1 MRLRIIGS
9 VRFRVASRSLILSAS
24 LLAPALFAGCNRGDH
39 PQQIAQVAPDFTVH
53 NGAQTIQLSQFRG
66 KVVLL
71 NFWATWCA
79 PCIDELPS
87 LQRLQALR
95 PDIQVVAVSIDD
107 DTDAYNKFLQQYSI
121 NLLSARDG
129 TQGANLKYGS
139 VRVPETFLI
148 DRQGNIRRKFIGP
161 QEWTNSEIMN
171 YLDKI

>member
-1 MRLRIIGS
+1 M
-9 VRFRVASRSLILSAS
+9 RFRVASRSLILSAS

-39 PQQIAQVAPDFTVH
+39 PQQIAEVAPNFTVH
-53 NGAQTIQLSQFRG
+53 NGAQSIQLSQFRG

-107 DTDAYNKFLQQYSI
+107 DADAYNKFLQQYSI

-161 QEWTNSEIMN
+161 QEWTNTEIMN

>member
-1 MRLRIIGS
+1 M
-9 VRFRVASRSLILSAS
+9 RFRVASRSLILSAS

-39 PQQIAQVAPDFTVH
+39 PQQIAEVAPDFTVH
-53 NGAQTIQLSQFRG
+53 NGAQNIQLSKFRG

-107 DTDAYNKFLQQYSI
+107 DPDAYNKFLQQYSI
-121 NLLSARDG
+121 NLLSVRDG

>member
-1 MRLRIIGS
+1 M
-9 VRFRVASRSLILSAS
+9 RFRVASRSLILSAS

-39 PQQIAQVAPDFTVH
+39 PQQIAEVAPDFTVQ
-53 NGAQTIQLSQFRG
+53 NGAQSIQLSKFRG

-107 DTDAYNKFLQQYSI
+107 DPDAYNKFLQQYSI

>member
-1 MRLRIIGS
+1 M
-9 VRFRVASRSLILSAS
+9 RFRVASRSLILSAS

-39 PQQIAQVAPDFTVH
+39 PQQIAEVAPDFTVH
-53 NGAQTIQLSQFRG
+53 NGAQAIQLSKFRG

-107 DTDAYNKFLQQYSI
+107 DADAYNKFLQQYSI

>member
-1 MRLRIIGS
+1 
-9 VRFRVASRSLILSAS
+9 LSAS

-39 PQQIAQVAPDFTVH
+39 PQQIAEVAPDFTVH
-53 NGAQTIQLSQFRG
+53 SGAQTIQLSKFRG

-107 DTDAYNKFLQQYSI
+107 DPDAYSKFLAQYSI

-161 QEWTNSEIMN
+161 QEWTNTEIMN

>member
-1 MRLRIIGS
+1 M
-9 VRFRVASRSLILSAS
+9 RFRVASRSLILSAS

-107 DTDAYNKFLQQYSI
+107 DADTYNKFLQQYSI

-161 QEWTNSEIMN
+161 QEWTNFEIMN

>member
-1 MRLRIIGS
+1 M
-9 VRFRVASRSLILSAS
+9 RFRVASRSLILSAS
-24 LLAPALFAGCNRGDH
+24 LLAPVLFAGCNRGDH
-39 PQQIAQVAPDFTVH
+39 PQQIAEVAPDFTVH
-53 NGAQTIQLSQFRG
+53 NGAQAIQLSKFRG

-107 DTDAYNKFLQQYSI
+107 DADAYNKFLQQYSI
-121 NLLSARDG
+121 NLLNARDG

>member
-1 MRLRIIGS
+1 M
-9 VRFRVASRSLILSAS
+9 RFRVASRSLILSAS

-107 DTDAYNKFLQQYSI
+107 DADAYNKFLQQYSI

>member
-1 MRLRIIGS
+1 M
-9 VRFRVASRSLILSAS
+9 RFRVASRSLILSAS

>member
-1 MRLRIIGS
+1 M
-9 VRFRVASRSLILSAS
+9 RFRVASRSLILSAS
-24 LLAPALFAGCNRGDH
+24 LLTPALFAGCNRGDH

-107 DTDAYNKFLQQYSI
+107 DADAYNKFLQQYSI